1 MNFDM
6 FQGYFRAFRLDEVKI
21 IGKDVTLDG
30 ECLHVV
36 GIGRKKEC
44 YNGGTVLYV
53 LEQQPAW
60 KNGSMDRGH
69 QTKRESMLETEGA
82 DNSNKALCISQIK
95 IGGHCF
101 ALQGGI
107 MGGLVHADY
116 AQAYLFFQQM
126 VENGWRIPE
135 TSPFYRLDWECMCL
149 AKLQLKEEDKMLPE
163 LSGEIEQLT
172 IHRTSRNY
180 ILQIPVRLE
189 QGKTAELKFSLEEGG
204 EEIRCY
210 INQIGMSEPLR
221 EQREHFE
228 DAQYRE
234 QALQHVSK
242 EEFEEMKK
250 MALDAVERQFPAGMG
265 CFTMEYE
272 CTRENLSPQFYAGE
286 ELDRVPEPLVSRV
299 VGGSTGVASIF
310 LIGGKPE
317 QETGPHGL
325 RNRCTLIQSAVPVG
339 TKTMEAELFMVIETI
354 PEKVYYLN

>member
-1 MNFDM
+1 
-6 FQGYFRAFRLDEVKI
+6 
-21 IGKDVTLDG
+21 
-30 ECLHVV
+30 
-36 GIGRKKEC
+36 
-44 YNGGTVLYV
+44 
-53 LEQQPAW
+53 
-60 KNGSMDRGH
+60 
-69 QTKRESMLETEGA
+69 
-82 DNSNKALCISQIK
+82 
-95 IGGHCF
+95 
-101 ALQGGI
+101 

-126 VENGWRIPE
+126 VENGWCIPE

-149 AKLQLKEEDKMLPE
+149 VELQLKEEDKMLPE

-189 QGKTAELKFSLEEGG
+189 QGKTAEIKFSLEEGG